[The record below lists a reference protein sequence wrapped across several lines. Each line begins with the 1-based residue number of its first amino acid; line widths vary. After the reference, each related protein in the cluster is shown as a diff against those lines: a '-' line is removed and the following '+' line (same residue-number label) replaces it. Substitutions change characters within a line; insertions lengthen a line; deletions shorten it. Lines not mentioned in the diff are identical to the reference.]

1 MKTQQTKM
9 FLQNQAPQL
18 FLTLHLTS
26 NRKKWLLLH
35 RVFLLL
41 SPHWMTPKMCPH
53 PKLLQWTTRAQKASY
68 SPPMYKSRIQI
79 WCLLSEAC
87 LMVKVYCTVK
97 HCCLKLK
104 ETDQICKL
112 SFFSFFLLYLWLTN
126 DKWFATMLSFSK
138 YWPHQ
143 DTGLPQEIFPA
154 MWFVRTTWNFLGLQY
169 VYTCAWTSCLS
180 FTRHPHSSTVSNWF
194 VHGPI
199 DWCLH

>member
-1 MKTQQTKM
+1 M

-26 NRKKWLLLH
+26 NQKWLLLH
-35 RVFLLL
+35 QVFLLL

-112 SFFSFFLLYLWLTN
+112 SFFIFVN
-126 DKWFATMLSFSK
+126 DKWFAAAFFSAELR
-138 YWPHQ
+138 Q
-143 DTGLPQEIFPA
+143 ILTASRLVATRNILA
-154 MWFVRTTWNFLGLQY
+154 MWFLRTTWNILGLQC
-169 VYTCAWTSCLS
+169 VYTCL
-180 FTRHPHSSTVSNWF
+180 N
-194 VHGPI
+194 
-199 DWCLH
+199 